1 MEYIAIFSIICNLLL
16 WQEWSSITGYCI
28 WHIDLEGRPR
38 KELVARCGVHVQWNG
53 SIVVY
58 KLCVLCCRSLKA
70 GSFLIFVCL
79 ALRSL
84 VNLHKSQK
92 AFTELGWI
100 EVAALVCFYIIL
112 TTWITQN
119 RHPRKFIQGKETNQN
134 ILSCLSLLFMSCS
147 SLFFPLFCLCRI
159 FISLLLSSFA
169 SVSKEIDALYFLT
182 HHLFL
187 HHSMQLAYHFWCKWC
202 CTIWN
207 SWSPLTR
214 GQAGH

>member
-1 MEYIAIFSIICNLLL
+1 MCFYGKD
-16 WQEWSSITGYCI
+16 WSSITGCCI

-38 KELVARCGVHVQWNG
+38 KEFVARCGVHVQWNG

-58 KLCVLCCRSLKA
+58 KFCILCCCSLKA

-79 ALRSL
+79 ALCSL
-84 VNLHKSQK
+84 GNLHKSQK

-100 EVAALVCFYIIL
+100 EVVDLVCFCIIL

-119 RHPRKFIQGKETNQN
+119 RHPRTFIQGKETNRN

-147 SLFFPLFCLCRI
+147 SLVFPPFCPRRI

-187 HHSMQLAYHFWCKWC
+187 HHSMQLAYHSWCKGC

-207 SWSPLTR
+207 SLSSLTR
-214 GQAGH
+214 EQAGH